1 MTDVPKTQYTKTR
14 DGTHIAYQV
23 VGTGPIDLV
32 YVPSWVSHIEWAWEE
47 PAYARF
53 LRRLGSFS
61 RLIWFDKRGT
71 GLSDRAT
78 TLPILDEQMDDVTAV
93 MDAVGS
99 KQAALFGH
107 GDGGVLCAVQA
118 ASHPE
123 RVRALIVAACASRF
137 VSADDYPW
145 GMSPETMV
153 FFEGVIEKAWGN
165 FEESEYVSILAPSVI
180 DDSRFR
186 AWFDT
191 LTKLGASPSAA
202 IELLR
207 IFALGDIRAVLPT
220 ISVPTLVLQ
229 RTEDPLIG
237 PAHGRYFAEHVSGAT
252 YLEIPGRDY
261 LINVGDV
268 DRIAD
273 EIQHFLTGVRGG
285 SPPERIL
292 ATVMFTDI
300 VGSTERAVSLGDTR
314 WRELLDAHDALIRR
328 QLERFRGQEVKTLG
342 DGFMATFDGPARTIQ
357 CAAAIRDGVR
367 GLGIEIRTGI
377 HTGEVEVRGDDI
389 GGIAVH
395 LAKRVESLAAPGDV
409 LVSRT
414 VVDLVAGSTIEFED
428 RGEHELKGVPGTWRL
443 YAVKG

>member
-1 MTDVPKTQYTKTR
+1 MTDLPKTQYTKTP

-23 VGTGPIDLV
+23 VGTGPLDLV
-32 YVPSWVSHIEWAWEE
+32 YVPSWVSHVEWAWED
-47 PAYARF
+47 PTYAHF

-78 TLPILDEQMDDVTAV
+78 TLPILEEQMDDVTAV

-99 KQAALFGH
+99 TQAALFGH
-107 GDGGVLCAVQA
+107 GDGGALCAVQA

-123 RVRALIVAACASRF
+123 RVRALIVTACASRF

-145 GMSPETMV
+145 GMTPEQMA
-153 FFEGVIEKAWGN
+153 FFEGVIEEAWGN
-165 FEESEYVSILAPSVI
+165 FEESEYISILAPSAI

-186 AWFDT
+186 AWFNT

-229 RTEDPLIG
+229 RTEDPLIA
-237 PAHGRYFAEHVSGAT
+237 PAHGQYFAEHVSGAT

-268 DRIAD
+268 DRMAD

-285 SPPERIL
+285 SPTERIL

-300 VGSTERAVSLGDTR
+300 VGSTDRAVSLGDNR
-314 WRELLDAHDALIRR
+314 WRELLDAHDALVRR
-328 QLERFRGQEVKTLG
+328 QLERFRGNEVKTLG
-342 DGFMATFDGPARTIQ
+342 DGFMATFDGPARAIQ
-357 CAAAIRDGVR
+357 CASAIRDGVR

-377 HTGEVEVRGDDI
+377 HAGEVEVRDDDI

-395 LAKRVESLAAPGDV
+395 LAKRVESLASPGDV

-414 VVDLVAGSTIEFED
+414 VVDLVAGSAIDFED
-428 RGEHELKGVPGTWRL
+428 RGEQQLKGVPGTWRL

>member
-1 MTDVPKTQYTKTR
+1 MTDRPKTQYAKTS

-23 VGTGPIDLV
+23 VGNGPIDLV
-32 YVPSWVSHIEWAWEE
+32 YVPSWVSHIEWAWED
-47 PAYARF
+47 PNYAHF
-53 LRRLGSFS
+53 LTRLGSFS

-71 GLSDRAT
+71 GLSDRASR
-78 TLPILDEQMDDVTAV
+78 LPILDEQMDDVTAV

-99 KQAALFGH
+99 KRAALFGH
-107 GDGGVLCAVQA
+107 GDGGTLCAVLA

-123 RVRALIVAACASRF
+123 RVSALIVAACSPRF
-137 VSADDYPW
+137 VRADDYPW
-145 GMSPETMV
+145 GVTPELMV
-153 FFEGVIEKAWGN
+153 FLEGVIEEAWGR
-165 FEESEYVSILAPSVI
+165 FAETEYVSILAPSAV
-180 DDSRFR
+180 DDSLFL

-191 LTKLGASPSAA
+191 LTRLGASPSAA
-202 IELLR
+202 IELMR
-207 IFALGDIRAVLPT
+207 IYALGDIRAVLPT

-229 RTEDPLIG
+229 RSEDPLIE
-237 PAHGRYFAEHVSGAT
+237 PAHGQYFAEHVPGAT
-252 YLEIPGRDY
+252 YVEIPGRDY

-268 DRIAD
+268 DRMAD

-285 SPPERIL
+285 SPAERIL

-300 VGSTERAVSLGDTR
+300 VGSTEWAVSLGDAR

-328 QLERFRGQEVKTLG
+328 QLARFRGHEVKTLG
-342 DGFMATFDGPARTIQ
+342 DGFMATFDGPARAIE
-357 CAAAIRDGVR
+357 CATAISDGVR

-395 LAKRVESLAAPGDV
+395 LAKRVESQATPGDV

-428 RGEHELKGVPGTWRL
+428 RGQQELKGVPGTWRL
-443 YAVKG
+443 YAVKA